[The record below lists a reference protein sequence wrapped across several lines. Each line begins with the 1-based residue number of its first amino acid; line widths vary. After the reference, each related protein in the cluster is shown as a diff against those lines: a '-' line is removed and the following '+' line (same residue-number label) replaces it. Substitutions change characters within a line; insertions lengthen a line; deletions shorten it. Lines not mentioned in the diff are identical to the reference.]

1 MSNSNISED
10 YYKNLYNKIKN
21 EIISRFEDFDIIYKN
36 ASEEE
41 IFYELCFCL
50 CTPQTKAVNADKAIK
65 NLISKNLLLNGTR
78 DQIAPYLKGLV
89 RFHENKAKY
98 IVEAR
103 NKFTDFKTG
112 LISIKKYIF
121 IDKENREIRHYF
133 FDNVKG
139 LGLKESSHFLRNI
152 GLGED
157 IAILDRHILKNL
169 KLLSV
174 INDIPK
180 SLTPKIYFE
189 IEKKLEDFSKKINI
203 KMSHLD
209 FVFWYNEAGKVFK

>member
-1 MSNSNISED
+1 MSNFNISED

-21 EIISRFEDFDIIYKN
+21 EIISRFEDFDRIYKN

-41 IFYELCFCL
+41 IFYELCFCI

-65 NLISKNLLLNGTR
+65 KLIEKNLLLKGSSSE
-78 DQIAPYLKGLV
+78 IAPYLKGLV
-89 RFHENKAKY
+89 RFHNNKAKY

-103 NKFTDFKTG
+103 NKFLNESG
-112 LISIKKYIF
+112 RIEIKKYILS
-121 IDKENREIRHYF
+121 KGNKQIRDF
-133 FDNVKG
+133 FYNSIIG

-169 KLLSV
+169 QLLSV

-189 IEKKLEDFSKKINI
+189 IEKKLEDFSKNINI